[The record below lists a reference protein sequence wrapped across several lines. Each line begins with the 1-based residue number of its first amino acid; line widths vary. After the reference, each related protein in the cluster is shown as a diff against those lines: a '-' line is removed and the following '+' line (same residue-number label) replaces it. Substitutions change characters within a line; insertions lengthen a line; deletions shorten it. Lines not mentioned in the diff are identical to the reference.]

1 MSTQLELPKSNLVL
15 IDSTA
20 LEKLIQQLID
30 QQNRPADPWL
40 SIPTAALHLDCSE
53 AMVRNMIAVAL
64 DNNAD
69 EPNIID
75 LGLEGKKMYRIRRS
89 FLDNWGKRK
98 SQAIR

>member
-1 MSTQLELPKSNLVL
+1 MSTQLELPKSNLSL
-15 IDSTA
+15 IDSVA
-20 LEKLIQQLID
+20 LEKLIQQMLD
-30 QQNRPADPWL
+30 LRNRPEDPWL

-64 DNNAD
+64 DNNAN

-75 LGLEGKKMYRIRRS
+75 LGLEGKKMYRVKRS

-98 SQAIR
+98 QQLKN